1 MGLTLGPSCRS
12 DGRTVATVAGSGRDP
27 SVVVWAKT
35 NPFGVEFADITL
47 AEQQVRAEGVSVG
60 AGPTP

>member
-1 MGLTLGPSCRS
+1 M
-12 DGRTVATVAGSGRDP
+12 
-27 SVVVWAKT
+27 T

-47 AEQQVRAEGVSVG
+47 AEQHVRAEGVSVG